1 MSAKKTANKKLK
13 AGKAKTAGSKQ
24 KKVKL
29 NIRVSRKTSPDLPA
43 KEQAEPLVFEPEQK
57 NVFVKKERDNNCS
70 KPKKRKINS
79 EEIEKSK
86 NTIMRFGV
94 AFFMILIISV
104 WMFNFK
110 KSFTKIES
118 ENNVQPINW
127 SEITGEFSESISRVK
142 EELDEAKSAINE
154 SVDTATGTEEN
165 LSAGQDEIN
174 ELEKRLEE
182 LESKLENN
190 EKQSTST
197 EDDMS
202 ATVIE

>member
-1 MSAKKTANKKLK
+1 MPAKQAKKDKK
-13 AGKAKTAGSKQ
+13 KQ

-43 KEQAEPLVFEPEQK
+43 EEQAEPLVFEPEQEK
-57 NVFVKKERDNNCS
+57 NYS
-70 KPKKRKINS
+70 KPKKEKASS

-104 WMFNFK
+104 WIFNFK
-110 KSFTKIES
+110 KSFTKIEG
-118 ENNVQPINW
+118 ENNTQPINW